1 LDSTTAHEPLLVSG
15 SPSDRKSVLFCPFC
29 HLQINV
35 LFLDTSHEF
44 VYDKRSNHKKGD
56 HQMKLGYIRVSRDK
70 QTTALQEDAMR
81 REQCERTFTDKMTG
95 KRFDRPEF
103 LRMLDLARADDVIV
117 VWRLDR
123 LGRSL
128 KDLIET
134 VQILEKRG
142 IELRSLKE
150 NIDTSTPTGKLMFHM
165 MAALAEFE
173 RDVIR
178 ERTLAGL
185 EAARA
190 RGRKGGRRKAS
201 ERLPPE
207 QLARA
212 KELYAARQNTI
223 AEIMALTGFKS
234 RNTFYKYVVNG
245 EG

>member
-1 LDSTTAHEPLLVSG
+1 
-15 SPSDRKSVLFCPFC
+15 
-29 HLQINV
+29 
-35 LFLDTSHEF
+35 
-44 VYDKRSNHKKGD
+44 
-56 HQMKLGYIRVSRDK
+56 MKIGYIRVSRDK

-81 REQCERTFTDKMTG
+81 NEQCERTFTDKMTG
-95 KRFDRPEF
+95 KRFDRPE
-103 LRMLDLARADDVIV
+103 LLKMLDHARAGDVIV
-117 VWRLDR
+117 IWRLDR

-134 VQILEKRG
+134 VQMLEQHG

-150 NIDTSTPTGKLMFHM
+150 NIDTTTPTGKLMFHL

-185 EAARA
+185 DAARA

-201 ERLPPE
+201 ETLRPE
-207 QLARA
+207 QLMRA
-212 KELYAARQNTI
+212 KELYAAKENTV
-223 AEIMALTGFKS
+223 AEIMAITGFKS

-245 EG
+245 ETQR

>member
-1 LDSTTAHEPLLVSG
+1 
-15 SPSDRKSVLFCPFC
+15 
-29 HLQINV
+29 
-35 LFLDTSHEF
+35 
-44 VYDKRSNHKKGD
+44 
-56 HQMKLGYIRVSRDK
+56 MKLGYIRVSRDK